1 MNKKPKNVLS
11 LINMHKV
18 VFEVPAIQKK
28 KKKATIRLHLRSTRP
43 EERRRK
49 KLEQLMTEVLKSQMH
64 LPA

>member
-18 VFEVPAIQKK
+18 VFEVPAIQE

-49 KLEQLMTEVLKSQMH
+49 KLEQLMTEVLKSQTH

>member
-28 KKKATIRLHLRSTRP
+28 KKKQLLDYILGAQGQ
-43 EERRRK
+43 K
-49 KLEQLMTEVLKSQMH
+49 KEGGKS
-64 LPA
+64 

>member
-28 KKKATIRLHLRSTRP
+28 KKKKQLLDYILGAQGQ
-43 EERRRK
+43 K
-49 KLEQLMTEVLKSQMH
+49 KEGGKS
-64 LPA
+64 

>member
-28 KKKATIRLHLRSTRP
+28 KKQLLDYILGAQGQ
-43 EERRRK
+43 K
-49 KLEQLMTEVLKSQMH
+49 KEGGKS
-64 LPA
+64 